1 MLGEQIAKAMI
12 KTIIETPFSPPKSVS
27 VIICD
32 TFPEYYA
39 ASWHQ
44 LQHQQSLSTFLVYT
58 GSTWTVSWW
67 RWGLLDCSSSL
78 LSRLI
83 SADIS
88 PRLSK
93 WYFFGMQSEMQPLI
107 HETSTEVA
115 KVQKLLWPDLRLECA
130 FHISSWRMSLG
141 QELEVPSERD
151 LHHSWA
157 LSD

>member
-39 ASWHQ
+39 VRDISFNTNSPCLPFWSTLAVHE
-44 LQHQQSLSTFLVYT
+44 LSPD
-58 GSTWTVSWW
+58 GDE
-67 RWGLLDCSSSL
+67 DCWICSSL

-93 WYFFGMQSEMQPLI
+93 
-107 HETSTEVA
+107 
-115 KVQKLLWPDLRLECA
+115 
-130 FHISSWRMSLG
+130 
-141 QELEVPSERD
+141 
-151 LHHSWA
+151 
-157 LSD
+157 